1 MPWSIDANH
10 FWKPYSL
17 PCLFT
22 VHLPKKIINKTIIL
36 IFVSISLL
44 SDFQEIA
51 WILSFNHSFSNCNI
65 SLLILDSD
73 LDLCEEGI
81 SHSLFLAFAG
91 FAAQSNFMQRLIEF
105 SFKYF
110 YVWQIFTEN
119 TPSHNEIRKPCL
131 AYWITGQLYL
141 NRFCYNSRNNHDTD
155 QKLWKAKKN
164 ILTYWNSYAMSFGV
178 LNFILCPISRL
189 FLKHLHIFYRPLNE
203 KYLKMIYFSRK
214 YWKPKSKA
222 WNKRCAKLSVS
233 SAKWTNLT
241 HSLYKL
247 KKSLPWDFF
256 G

>member
-10 FWKPYSL
+10 FWKPYSF

-131 AYWITGQLYL
+131 AYWITDQLYL

-155 QKLWKAKKN
+155 QKL
-164 ILTYWNSYAMSFGV
+164 
-178 LNFILCPISRL
+178 
-189 FLKHLHIFYRPLNE
+189 
-203 KYLKMIYFSRK
+203 
-214 YWKPKSKA
+214 
-222 WNKRCAKLSVS
+222 
-233 SAKWTNLT
+233 
-241 HSLYKL
+241 
-247 KKSLPWDFF
+247 
-256 G
+256 